1 MLFEQ
6 YPRRTYSQFGE
17 DAILRSILPAGKGT
31 YIDIGSGH
39 PVAGSNTYALYEMGW
54 QGVLVDPIA
63 ANIEMSE
70 RLRPRDLSIQAV
82 CAGEQMEDIEF
93 FEFDVYEYSTTSRDR
108 VNELARMGHSVKRHY
123 RVSTCTLGELVR
135 EMHFEGTTVLS
146 IDVEGGEFE
155 VLQGND
161 WTKFHPAI
169 IIIEEWDPPLLRPTE
184 ISEYLRA
191 HDYRLCGVSGF
202 SSVYKA
208 GLTEQ

>member
-17 DAILRSILPAGKGT
+17 DAILRSILPDGKGT
-31 YIDIGSGH
+31 YVDIGSGH
-39 PVAGSNTYALYEMGW
+39 PVAGSNTYGLYEMGW

-82 CAGEQMEDIEF
+82 CAGEPVEDIEF

-108 VNELARMGHSVKRHY
+108 VEELARMGHSVKRQY
-123 RVSTCTLGELVR
+123 LVPTCTLGQLVR
-135 EMHFEGTTVLS
+135 EMQFEGPTVLS
-146 IDVEGGEFE
+146 IDVEGGEYE

-161 WTKFHPAI
+161 WTRFHPAI
-169 IIIEEWDPPLLRPTE
+169 IIIEEWDPPLLRPTV
-184 ISEYLRA
+184 ISDYLKGLG
-191 HDYRLCGVSGF
+191 YQLYGVSGF
-202 SSVYKA
+202 SSIYQAEVM
-208 GLTEQ
+208 